1 MHTSPDFRTSQGFRQ
16 ALGHLLARLCVTYR
30 MTEEYLRELG
40 FETFADPNAFGKGV
54 AYETSWRFRHTHA
67 AQDGTVLYAEHPLNI
82 PRCRLSTL
90 PAPLNQ
96 DDVFADVDLHDRAAL
111 TAAVDSFFTAHQ
123 GKGAVLT
130 SNSSSAFRPF
140 RRQQ

>member
-1 MHTSPDFRTSQGFRQ
+1 
-16 ALGHLLARLCVTYR
+16 

-40 FETFADPNAFGKGV
+40 FETYADPNAFGKGV
-54 AYETSWRFRHTHA
+54 AYETAWRYRHTHA

-96 DDVFADVDLHDRAAL
+96 DDVLADVDLHDRAAL
-111 TAAVDSFFTAHQ
+111 TAAIDGFFASHQ
-123 GKGAVLT
+123 GMGPALKANV
-130 SNSSSAFRPF
+130 SSAFRPF
-140 RRQQ
+140 RRQE